1 MTIYSATDIPATY
14 TGTTPTPK
22 AHKTALDST
31 DFMTLIMEE
40 LKNQNPL
47 EPMDSKDS
55 MAQMAQMNSL
65 QELQKLN
72 ATLSQFTSANSV
84 TAAAGLI
91 GRKIEANLS
100 DGTAVNGIVSSVT
113 LQDNDVM
120 LMVGDKQVPPSA
132 VVKISAQETTS
143 NA

>member
-1 MTIYSATDIPATY
+1 MTIYSATDIPATVA
-14 TGTTPTPK
+14 GMTTTPK
-22 AHKTALDST
+22 AHKTALDSL

-72 ATLSQFTSANSV
+72 ATLTQFTSSSSV

-91 GRKIEANLS
+91 GRKIEANLD
-100 DGTAVNGIVSSVT
+100 DGTAINGIVTSVT
-113 LQDNDVM
+113 LEGNDVM

-132 VVKISAQETTS
+132 VFKISAQETTS